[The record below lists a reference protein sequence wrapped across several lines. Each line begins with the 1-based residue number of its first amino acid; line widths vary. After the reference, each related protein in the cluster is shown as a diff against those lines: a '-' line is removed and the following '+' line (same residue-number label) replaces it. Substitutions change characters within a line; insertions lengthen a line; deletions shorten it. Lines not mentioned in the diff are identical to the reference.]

1 MLHNIQKRAAYHTEA
16 CCITYRDMIK
26 TYRNMTSSR
35 KRCVKLSLIET
46 KENVAQSMK
55 EIRGRGRKH
64 NKITLQS
71 QKKSDSTKLYDS
83 LSE

>member
-1 MLHNIQKRAAYHTEA
+1 
-16 CCITYRDMIK
+16 
-26 TYRNMTSSR
+26 MTSSR
-35 KRCVKLSLIET
+35 KRCVELSLIET
-46 KENVAQSMK
+46 KENVTQSMK
-55 EIRGRGRKH
+55 EIRGKGWKH

>member
-1 MLHNIQKRAAYHTEA
+1 
-16 CCITYRDMIK
+16 MIK
-26 TYRNMTSSR
+26 TYKNMTSSR
-35 KRCVKLSLIET
+35 KRCVELSLIET

-55 EIRGRGRKH
+55 EIRGKGWKH

>member
-1 MLHNIQKRAAYHTEA
+1 MFKP
-16 CCITYRDMIK
+16 
-26 TYRNMTSSR
+26 YRNMTSSR
-35 KRCVKLSLIET
+35 KRCVELSLIET
-46 KENVAQSMK
+46 KENVTQSMK
-55 EIRGRGRKH
+55 KSGRGRKH

>member
-1 MLHNIQKRAAYHTEA
+1 
-16 CCITYRDMIK
+16 
-26 TYRNMTSSR
+26 MTSSR
-35 KRCVKLSLIET
+35 KRCVELSL
-46 KENVAQSMK
+46 MK
-55 EIRGRGRKH
+55 QEFFSPIDEKKRGKGWKH